1 MHYGQYIRAALLLS
15 TSFTIHR
22 PCTPTPCISVPH
34 LPRALSWP
42 HRTLLVSKKTSYQ
55 PEKARMPGSTA
66 TPHPR
71 SIPSFPKPHYR
82 RVPQA
87 PRPDIHVFLPP
98 PPYTE
103 STSFLAVP
111 NNTPATTPPLP
122 PLSSSSSSDDSV
134 ALSTPNGVGLHAQS
148 RSGLVGL
155 GFEGLEK
162 GRGGV
167 FDGLGRLS
175 DGFRL
180 SDSSSSQDS
189 SHRSSD
195 PPRTQIQS
203 KAASTR
209 PKKRHD
215 VFFPCPHHSRSLS
228 PVSFLAQALP
238 NTAMLQFRIRRR
250 VEAGSPTPAPD
261 MKFDPSRS
269 TVSTELKRAAGM
281 ERRVSLSRYG
291 SGRVAWRV

>member
-1 MHYGQYIRAALLLS
+1 MFSARASIAAFKAFVTVLFLPQFHYPSTMHAHTMHIHTAS
-15 TSFTIHR
+15 TSSSLLAPPLIEED
-22 PCTPTPCISVPH
+22 I
-34 LPRALSWP
+34 LSIG
-42 HRTLLVSKKTSYQ
+42 
-55 PEKARMPGSTA
+55 KARMPGSKA
-66 TPHPR
+66 TSHPI
-71 SIPSFPKPHYR
+71 SSLPKPHYR
-82 RVPQA
+82 RIPRA
-87 PRPDIHVFLPP
+87 PRPDVHAFLPP
-98 PPYTE
+98 PPYTESTE

-134 ALSTPNGVGLHAQS
+134 TLSTPNGVGLHAQS
-148 RSGLVGL
+148 RSGLIGL

-162 GRGGV
+162 GGGGV

-180 SDSSSSQDS
+180 SDSSSEN
-189 SHRSSD
+189 SSD
-195 PPRTQIQS
+195 PPRTQVRS
-203 KAASTR
+203 RAVAAR

-228 PVSFLAQALP
+228 PVSFLARALP
-238 NTAMLQFRIRRR
+238 NTAMLQLRIRRR
-250 VEAGSPTPAPD
+250 VEAGSPTPD
-261 MKFDPSRS
+261 SDPSRS

-281 ERRVSLSRYG
+281 ERRASLSRYG